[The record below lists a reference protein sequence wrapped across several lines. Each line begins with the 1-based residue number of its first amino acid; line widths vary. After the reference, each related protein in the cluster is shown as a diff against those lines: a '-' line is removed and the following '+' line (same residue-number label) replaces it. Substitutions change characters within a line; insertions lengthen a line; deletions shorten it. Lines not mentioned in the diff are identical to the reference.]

1 MQRLALFK
9 PNQPSMRFYALWM
22 LLVLLFILQPLYAEP
37 ANQTTASTQSAT
49 INNNTA
55 DAYAVAPSNN
65 SEDLAE
71 TAVILNQTR
80 QATGGALDG
89 LTKAILP
96 QPNSG
101 NAVNQSATNQSAANQ
116 SAAHQSATNNGTTQ
130 STAPRPQP
138 NPNIIQATLPNLNS
152 PVIDQVNLLS
162 SSEQQVLS
170 EQILSIHQAGRAQ
183 IGVIIFAS
191 TGQEPIFNYATRA
204 FSQWQLGNKD
214 SDNGLLIV
222 LAANDRNIQ
231 ILTGHGLEGVLPD
244 VVLKRIIEEQIT
256 PEFKQN
262 KYAGGLSA
270 GLQKIDSVL
279 QLDPEVAKNSADQL
293 KRQQQADAAQQAHM
307 QNSLIILVVLCLG
320 GIFAAM
326 FLGKSLSASI
336 AGAVG
341 VGWGLFSGLGLIGS
355 VLLGGGVFFL
365 LISSIAQMIL
375 SGFMRGGGG
384 FGGGRGGGFG
394 GGGGGYSGGGGSF
407 GGGGASGSW

>member
-9 PNQPSMRFYALWM
+9 PNQTSMRFYTLWT
-22 LLVLLFILQPLYAEP
+22 LLVLLFTLQPLYAES
-37 ANQTTASTQSAT
+37 ANQATASTQSAT
-49 INNNTA
+49 INNNAA
-55 DAYAVAPSNN
+55 DAYAAPPNN
-65 SEDLAE
+65 EDLAE
-71 TAVILNQTR
+71 TAVILNQTK
-80 QATGGALDG
+80 QATGGALDN
-89 LTKAILP
+89 LSKVILP

-101 NAVNQSATNQSAANQ
+101 SAANA
-116 SAAHQSATNNGTTQ
+116 SNTT
-130 STAPRPQP
+130 STDTSTTPPKPQP
-138 NPNIIQATLPNLNS
+138 DPNITQATLPNLNS
-152 PVIDQVNLLS
+152 PVIDQANLLS
-162 SSEQQVLS
+162 SAQQQELS
-170 EQILSIHQAGRAQ
+170 QQILSIHQAGRAQ
-183 IGVIIFAS
+183 IGIIILAS

-214 SDNGLLIV
+214 IDNGLLIV
-222 LAANDRNIQ
+222 LAVKDRNIQ
-231 ILTGHGLEGVLPD
+231 MLTGYGLEGVLPD

-262 KYAGGLSA
+262 NYAGGLNA
-270 GLQKIDSVL
+270 GLQKIDSIL

-293 KRQQQADAAQQAHM
+293 KQQQQAEAAQQARM

-326 FLGKSLSASI
+326 FLGKSLSATI

-341 VGWGLFSGLGLIGS
+341 IGWGLFSGLGFIGS

-365 LISSIAQMIL
+365 LISSIAQIIL

-384 FGGGRGGGFG
+384 FGGGGRGGGFG
-394 GGGGGYSGGGGSF
+394 GGSYRGGGGSF

>member
-9 PNQPSMRFYALWM
+9 PNQPSMRFYTLWT
-22 LLVLLFILQPLYAEP
+22 LLVLLCTLQPLHAEP
-37 ANQTTASTQSAT
+37 SNQATASTQSVT

-55 DAYAVAPSNN
+55 DAYAADSPNADS
-65 SEDLAE
+65 LAE

-80 QATGGALDG
+80 QATGGALDN
-89 LTKAILP
+89 LSKAILP

-101 NAVNQSATNQSAANQ
+101 SNTNASNANNPDN
-116 SAAHQSATNNGTTQ
+116 ST
-130 STAPRPQP
+130 TAPKPQSD
-138 NPNIIQATLPNLNS
+138 PNITQATLPNLNS
-152 PVIDQVNLLS
+152 PVIDQANLLS
-162 SSEQQVLS
+162 NAQQQDLS
-170 EQILSIHQAGRAQ
+170 QQILSIHQAGRAQ
-183 IGVIIFAS
+183 IGLIILPS

-222 LAANDRNIQ
+222 LAANDHNIQ
-231 ILTGHGLEGVLPD
+231 ILTGYGLEGVLPD

-262 KYAGGLSA
+262 NYAGGLTA
-270 GLQKIDSVL
+270 GLQKIDSIL

-293 KRQQQADAAQQAHM
+293 KQQQQAEVAQQARM

-326 FLGKSLSASI
+326 FLGKSLSATI

-341 VGWGLFSGLGLIGS
+341 IGWGLFSGLGFIGS

-365 LISSIAQMIL
+365 LISSIAQIIL

-384 FGGGRGGGFG
+384 FGGGGRGGGFG
-394 GGGGGYSGGGGSF
+394 GGSYRGGGGGF

>member
-9 PNQPSMRFYALWM
+9 PNQLSMRFYTLWT
-22 LLVLLFILQPLYAEP
+22 LLVLLFTLQPLYAEP
-37 ANQTTASTQSAT
+37 SNQATANTQSAT
-49 INNNTA
+49 INDNSLNSNAA
-55 DAYAVAPSNN
+55 DAYVADPSNN
-65 SEDLAE
+65 NENLAE

-89 LTKAILP
+89 LSKAILP

-101 NAVNQSATNQSAANQ
+101 SAANAN
-116 SAAHQSATNNGTTQ
+116 STSNSSNANNPDNSTTAAK
-130 STAPRPQP
+130 PQP
-138 NPNIIQATLPNLNS
+138 NPNIIQATLPNLNN
-152 PVIDQVNLLS
+152 PVIDQANLLS
-162 SSEQQVLS
+162 SAQQQDLNQ
-170 EQILSIHQAGRAQ
+170 QILSIYQAGRAQ
-183 IGVIIFAS
+183 IGLIILPS

-222 LAANDRNIQ
+222 LAVNDRNIQ
-231 ILTGHGLEGVLPD
+231 ILTGYGLEGVLPD

-262 KYAGGLSA
+262 NYAGGLNA
-270 GLQKIDSVL
+270 GLQKIDSIL

-293 KRQQQADAAQQAHM
+293 KQQQQAEAQQQART
-307 QNSLIILVVLCLG
+307 QNSLIILIVLCLG

-326 FLGKSLSASI
+326 FLGKSLSATI

-341 VGWGLFSGLGLIGS
+341 IGWGLFSGLGLIGS

-365 LISSIAQMIL
+365 LISSIAQIIL

-394 GGGGGYSGGGGSF
+394 GGGYRGGGGGF

>member
-1 MQRLALFK
+1 
-9 PNQPSMRFYALWM
+9 MRFYALWT
-22 LLVLLFILQPLYAEP
+22 LLVLLVTLQPLYAEDS
-37 ANQTTASTQSAT
+37 NQATVSTQSAT
-49 INNNTA
+49 TNNNSLNSNAA
-55 DAYAVAPSNN
+55 DAYAAASTNN
-65 SEDLAE
+65 NENLAE

-89 LTKAILP
+89 LSKAVLP

-101 NAVNQSATNQSAANQ
+101 SAVNADTTSNSSKANNPDN
-116 SAAHQSATNNGTTQ
+116 ST
-130 STAPRPQP
+130 TAPKPQP
-138 NPNIIQATLPNLNS
+138 DPNIIQATLPNLNN
-152 PVIDQVNLLS
+152 PVIDQANLLS
-162 SSEQQVLS
+162 SAQQQDLS
-170 EQILSIHQAGRAQ
+170 QQILSIYQAGHAQ
-183 IGVIIFAS
+183 IGLIILPS

-214 SDNGLLIV
+214 IDNGLLIV
-222 LAANDRNIQ
+222 LAVNDRNIQ
-231 ILTGHGLEGVLPD
+231 ILTGYGLEGVLPD

-262 KYAGGLSA
+262 NYAGGLNA
-270 GLQKIDSVL
+270 GLQKIDSIL

-293 KRQQQADAAQQAHM
+293 KQQQQAEAQQQART
-307 QNSLIILVVLCLG
+307 QNSLIILIVLCLG

-326 FLGKSLSASI
+326 FLGKSLSATI

-341 VGWGLFSGLGLIGS
+341 IGWGLFSGLGLIGS

-365 LISSIAQMIL
+365 LISSIAQIIL

-394 GGGGGYSGGGGSF
+394 GGGYRGGGGGF

>member
-9 PNQPSMRFYALWM
+9 PNQLSMRFYTLWT
-22 LLVLLFILQPLYAEP
+22 LLVLLFTLQPLYAEP
-37 ANQTTASTQSAT
+37 SNQATANTQSAT
-49 INNNTA
+49 INDNSLNSNAA
-55 DAYAVAPSNN
+55 DAYVADPSNN
-65 SEDLAE
+65 NENLAE

-89 LTKAILP
+89 LSKAILP

-101 NAVNQSATNQSAANQ
+101 SAANAN
-116 SAAHQSATNNGTTQ
+116 STSNSSNANNPDNSTTAAK
-130 STAPRPQP
+130 PQP

-152 PVIDQVNLLS
+152 PVIDQANLLS
-162 SSEQQVLS
+162 NAQQQDLS
-170 EQILSIHQAGRAQ
+170 QQILSIYQAGRAQ
-183 IGVIIFAS
+183 IGLIILPS

-222 LAANDRNIQ
+222 LAVNDRNIQ
-231 ILTGHGLEGVLPD
+231 ILTGYGLEGVLPD

-262 KYAGGLSA
+262 NYAGGLNA
-270 GLQKIDSVL
+270 GLQKIDSIL

-293 KRQQQADAAQQAHM
+293 KQQQQAEAQQQART
-307 QNSLIILVVLCLG
+307 QNSLIILIVLCLG

-326 FLGKSLSASI
+326 FLGKSLSATI

-341 VGWGLFSGLGLIGS
+341 IGWGLFSGLGLIGS

-365 LISSIAQMIL
+365 LISSIAQIIL

-394 GGGGGYSGGGGSF
+394 GGGYRGGGGGF

>member
-9 PNQPSMRFYALWM
+9 PNQPSMRFYTLWT
-22 LLVLLFILQPLYAEP
+22 LLVLLFTLQPLYAEP
-37 ANQTTASTQSAT
+37 SNQATASTQSAT
-49 INNNTA
+49 INNNAA
-55 DAYAVAPSNN
+55 DAYTAPSNN
-65 SEDLAE
+65 NDNLAE
-71 TAVILNQTR
+71 TAVILNQTK
-80 QATGGALDG
+80 QATGGALDN
-89 LTKAILP
+89 LSKVILP

-101 NAVNQSATNQSAANQ
+101 SAANA
-116 SAAHQSATNNGTTQ
+116 SNANSPDNST
-130 STAPRPQP
+130 TAPKPQP
-138 NPNIIQATLPNLNS
+138 DPNIIQATLPNLNS

-162 SSEQQVLS
+162 SSEQQALS
-170 EQILSIHQAGRAQ
+170 QQILSIHQAGRAQ
-183 IGVIIFAS
+183 IGVIILAS

-222 LAANDRNIQ
+222 LAANDHNIQ
-231 ILTGHGLEGVLPD
+231 ILTGYGLEGVLPD

-262 KYAGGLSA
+262 NYADGLTA
-270 GLQKIDSVL
+270 GLQKIDSIL

-293 KRQQQADAAQQAHM
+293 KQQQQAEAQQQART
-307 QNSLIILVVLCLG
+307 QNSLIILIVLCLG

-326 FLGKSLSASI
+326 FLGKSLSATI

-341 VGWGLFSGLGLIGS
+341 IGWGLFSGLGLIGS
-355 VLLGGGVFFL
+355 ILLGGGVFFL
-365 LISSIAQMIL
+365 LISSIAQIIL

-384 FGGGRGGGFG
+384 RGGRFG
-394 GGGGGYSGGGGSF
+394 GGGGGGGSYRGGGGGF

>member
-9 PNQPSMRFYALWM
+9 PNQPSMKLYALWT
-22 LLVLLFILQPLYAEP
+22 LLVLLFTLQPLYAEP
-37 ANQTTASTQSAT
+37 SNQATASTQGAT
-49 INNNTA
+49 INDNSLNSNAA
-55 DAYAVAPSNN
+55 DAYAVPSNN
-65 SEDLAE
+65 NENLAE

-89 LTKAILP
+89 LSKVILP

-101 NAVNQSATNQSAANQ
+101 SAANAD
-116 SAAHQSATNNGTTQ
+116 STSNSSNANYPNNST
-130 STAPRPQP
+130 TAPKPQSD
-138 NPNIIQATLPNLNS
+138 PNIIQATLPNLNS
-152 PVIDQVNLLS
+152 PVIDQANLLS
-162 SSEQQVLS
+162 SAQQQEIS
-170 EQILSIHQAGRAQ
+170 QQILSIYQAGRAQ
-183 IGVIIFAS
+183 IGLIILPS

-214 SDNGLLIV
+214 IDNGLLIV
-222 LAANDRNIQ
+222 LAVNDRNIQ
-231 ILTGHGLEGVLPD
+231 ILTGYGLEGVLPD

-262 KYAGGLSA
+262 NYASGLNA
-270 GLQKIDSVL
+270 GLQKIDSIL

-293 KRQQQADAAQQAHM
+293 KQQQQAEAAQQART
-307 QNSLIILVVLCLG
+307 QNSLIILIVLCLG

-326 FLGKSLSASI
+326 FLGKSLSATI

-341 VGWGLFSGLGLIGS
+341 IGWGLFSGLGLIGS

-365 LISSIAQMIL
+365 LISSIAQIIL
-375 SGFMRGGGG
+375 SGFMRGGSGFGG
-384 FGGGRGGGFG
+384 GGGRGGGFG
-394 GGGGGYSGGGGSF
+394 GGGYRGGGGGF

>member
-116 SAAHQSATNNGTTQ
+116 NATNTNNST
-130 STAPRPQP
+130 TAPKPQP
-138 NPNIIQATLPNLNS
+138 DPNIIQATLPNLNS

-162 SSEQQVLS
+162 SSEQQALS
-170 EQILSIHQAGRAQ
+170 QQILSIHQAGRAQ
-183 IGVIIFAS
+183 IGVIILAS
-191 TGQEPIFNYATRA
+191 TGQEPIFDYATRA

-222 LAANDRNIQ
+222 LAVNDRNIQ
-231 ILTGHGLEGVLPD
+231 ILTGYGLEGVLPD

-262 KYAGGLSA
+262 KYAGGLNA
-270 GLQKIDSVL
+270 GLQKIDSIL

-355 VLLGGGVFFL
+355 LLLGGGVFFL

>member
-9 PNQPSMRFYALWM
+9 LNQPSMRFYALWT

-101 NAVNQSATNQSAANQ
+101 NAVNQSATNQNSTN
-116 SAAHQSATNNGTTQ
+116 TNNST
-130 STAPRPQP
+130 TAPKPQLD
-138 NPNIIQATLPNLNS
+138 PNIIQATLPNLNS

-162 SSEQQVLS
+162 SSEQQALS
-170 EQILSIHQAGRAQ
+170 QQILSIHQAGRAQ
-183 IGVIIFAS
+183 IGVIILAS
-191 TGQEPIFNYATRA
+191 TGQEPIFDYATRA

-214 SDNGLLIV
+214 SDYGLLIV

-231 ILTGHGLEGVLPD
+231 ILTGYGLEGVLPD

-270 GLQKIDSVL
+270 GLQKIDSIL

-293 KRQQQADAAQQAHM
+293 KQQQQAEAQQQART
-307 QNSLIILVVLCLG
+307 QNSLIILIVLCLG

-326 FLGKSLSASI
+326 FLGKSLSATI

-341 VGWGLFSGLGLIGS
+341 IGWGLFSGLGLIGS
-355 VLLGGGVFFL
+355 LLLGGGVFFL

-394 GGGGGYSGGGGSF
+394 GGGGYSGGGGSF

>member
-9 PNQPSMRFYALWM
+9 PNQPSMRFYALWT

-116 SAAHQSATNNGTTQ
+116 NATNTNNST
-130 STAPRPQP
+130 TAPRPQP
-138 NPNIIQATLPNLNS
+138 DPNIIQATLPNLNS

-162 SSEQQVLS
+162 SSEQQALS
-170 EQILSIHQAGRAQ
+170 QQILSIHQAGRAQ
-183 IGVIIFAS
+183 IGVIILAS

-231 ILTGHGLEGVLPD
+231 ILTGYGLEGVLPD

-262 KYAGGLSA
+262 NYAGGLTA
-270 GLQKIDSVL
+270 GLQKIDSIL

-293 KRQQQADAAQQAHM
+293 KQQQQAEAAQQARM
-307 QNSLIILVVLCLG
+307 QNSLIILIVLCLG

-326 FLGKSLSASI
+326 FLGKSLSATI

-341 VGWGLFSGLGLIGS
+341 IGWGLFSGLGLIGS

>member
-9 PNQPSMRFYALWM
+9 PNQPSMRFYTLWT
-22 LLVLLFILQPLYAEP
+22 LLVLLFTLQPLYAES
-37 ANQTTASTQSAT
+37 ANQATASTQSAT
-49 INNNTA
+49 INNSFDSNAA

-65 SEDLAE
+65 NEDLAE

-116 SAAHQSATNNGTTQ
+116 NATNTNNST
-130 STAPRPQP
+130 TAPRPQP
-138 NPNIIQATLPNLNS
+138 DPNIIQATLPNLNS
-152 PVIDQVNLLS
+152 PVIDQANLLS
-162 SSEQQVLS
+162 NAQQQDLS
-170 EQILSIHQAGRAQ
+170 QQILSIHQAGRAQ
-183 IGVIIFAS
+183 IGLIILPS
-191 TGQEPIFNYATRA
+191 TGQEPIFNYATRV

-222 LAANDRNIQ
+222 LAVNDRNIQ
-231 ILTGHGLEGVLPD
+231 ILTGYGLEGVLPD

-262 KYAGGLSA
+262 NYAGGLTA
-270 GLQKIDSVL
+270 GLQKIDSIL

-293 KRQQQADAAQQAHM
+293 KQQQQAEAAQQARM
-307 QNSLIILVVLCLG
+307 QNSLIILIVLCLG

-326 FLGKSLSASI
+326 FLGKSLSATI

-341 VGWGLFSGLGLIGS
+341 IGWGLFSGLGLIGS

-365 LISSIAQMIL
+365 LISSIAQIIL

-394 GGGGGYSGGGGSF
+394 GGGGYSGGGGSF

>member
-1 MQRLALFK
+1 MHRLVVSTFNTQHIGLNILLA
-9 PNQPSMRFYALWM
+9 
-22 LLVLLFILQPLYAEP
+22 LLVLLFTLQPLYAETT
-37 ANQTTASTQSAT
+37 NQATAQASSSNSNINSST
-49 INNNTA
+49 NNNNAA
-55 DAYAVAPSNN
+55 DAYATDSPNTDSL
-65 SEDLAE
+65 DE
-71 TAVILNQTR
+71 TVVILNQTK

-89 LTKAILP
+89 LSKAILP

-101 NAVNQSATNQSAANQ
+101 SAANAD
-116 SAAHQSATNNGTTQ
+116 STSNSSNANNTNN
-130 STAPRPQP
+130 STPAPKPQP
-138 NPNIIQATLPNLNS
+138 DPNIIQATLPNLNS

-162 SSEQQVLS
+162 SSEQQALS
-170 EQILSIHQAGRAQ
+170 QQILSIHQAGRAQ
-183 IGVIIFAS
+183 IGVIILAS

-214 SDNGLLIV
+214 IDNGLLIV
-222 LAANDRNIQ
+222 LAVNDRNIQ
-231 ILTGHGLEGVLPD
+231 ILTGYGLEGVLPD

-262 KYAGGLSA
+262 NYAGGLNA
-270 GLQKIDSVL
+270 GLQKIDSIL

-293 KRQQQADAAQQAHM
+293 KQQQQAEAQQQART
-307 QNSLIILVVLCLG
+307 QNSLIILIVLCLG

-326 FLGKSLSASI
+326 FLGKSLSATI

-341 VGWGLFSGLGLIGS
+341 IGWGLFSGLGLIGS

-365 LISSIAQMIL
+365 LISSIAQIIL

-394 GGGGGYSGGGGSF
+394 GGGGGYRGGGGGF

>member
-9 PNQPSMRFYALWM
+9 PNQPSMRFYALWT
-22 LLVLLFILQPLYAEP
+22 LLVLLVTLQPLYAEDS
-37 ANQTTASTQSAT
+37 NQATVSTQSAT
-49 INNNTA
+49 TNNNSLNSNAA
-55 DAYAVAPSNN
+55 DAYAAASTNN
-65 SEDLAE
+65 NENLAE

-89 LTKAILP
+89 LSKAVLP

-101 NAVNQSATNQSAANQ
+101 SAVNADTTSNSSKANNPDN
-116 SAAHQSATNNGTTQ
+116 ST
-130 STAPRPQP
+130 TAPKPQP
-138 NPNIIQATLPNLNS
+138 DPNIIQATLPNLNN
-152 PVIDQVNLLS
+152 PVIDQANLLS
-162 SSEQQVLS
+162 SAQQQDLS
-170 EQILSIHQAGRAQ
+170 QQILSIYQAGHAQ
-183 IGVIIFAS
+183 IGLIILPS

-214 SDNGLLIV
+214 IDNGLLIV
-222 LAANDRNIQ
+222 LAVNDRNIQ
-231 ILTGHGLEGVLPD
+231 ILTGYGLEGVLPD

-262 KYAGGLSA
+262 NYAGGLNA
-270 GLQKIDSVL
+270 GLQKIDSIL

-293 KRQQQADAAQQAHM
+293 KQQQQAEAQQQVRT
-307 QNSLIILVVLCLG
+307 QNSLIILIVLCLG

-326 FLGKSLSASI
+326 FLGKSLSATI

-341 VGWGLFSGLGLIGS
+341 IGWGLFSGLGLIGS

-365 LISSIAQMIL
+365 LISSIAQIIL

-394 GGGGGYSGGGGSF
+394 GGGYRGGGGGF

>member
-9 PNQPSMRFYALWM
+9 LNQPSMRFYTLWT
-22 LLVLLFILQPLYAEP
+22 LLVLLFTLQPLYAES
-37 ANQTTASTQSAT
+37 ANQATASTQSAT
-49 INNNTA
+49 INNSFDSNAA
-55 DAYAVAPSNN
+55 DAYAADPSNN
-65 SEDLAE
+65 NDNLAE
-71 TAVILNQTR
+71 TTVILNQTK
-80 QATGGALDG
+80 QATGGVLDG
-89 LTKAILP
+89 LSKSIIP
-96 QPNSG
+96 PSNS
-101 NAVNQSATNQSAANQ
+101 T

-138 NPNIIQATLPNLNS
+138 DPNIIQATLPNLNS

-162 SSEQQVLS
+162 SSEQQALS
-170 EQILSIHQAGRAQ
+170 QQILSIHQAGRAQ
-183 IGVIIFAS
+183 IGVIILAS
-191 TGQEPIFNYATRA
+191 TGQEPIFDYATRA

-222 LAANDRNIQ
+222 LAVNDRNIQ
-231 ILTGHGLEGVLPD
+231 ILTGYGLEGVLPD

-262 KYAGGLSA
+262 NYAGGLTA
-270 GLQKIDSVL
+270 GLQKIDSIL

-293 KRQQQADAAQQAHM
+293 KRQQQADAAQQART
-307 QNSLIILVVLCLG
+307 QNSLIILIVLCLG

-326 FLGKSLSASI
+326 FLGKSLSATI

-341 VGWGLFSGLGLIGS
+341 IGWGLFSGLGLIGS

-365 LISSIAQMIL
+365 LISSIAQIIL

-394 GGGGGYSGGGGSF
+394 GGGYSGGGGSF